1 MKNYNDLVLSY
12 YAAVDSGNESLAEK
26 LLAEVLD
33 VVKNDG
39 RVLAQIS
46 KYKIDYHGK
55 ADVLAELNV
64 VIWDTSRYPEKRW
77 HPSKGAKF
85 STWIV
90 TIAHNKA
97 DDYSGKLGNRK
108 RKYQSL
114 DLLDFDPSTTQA
126 LSCGK
131 KLISWNEMV
140 TPKAWNRLSPDQ
152 QYILEKKREGIK
164 GKKIAEDLG
173 WDPTRVTKE
182 KKKAIN
188 KLIKVSPDELGSF
201 NGVDFY
207 RIMFVD
213 ASLMVRNN

>member
-26 LLAEVLD
+26 LLAEVLE

-77 HPSKGAKF
+77 DPSKGAKF

-90 TIAHNKA
+90 TIAQHKA
-97 DDYSGKLGNRK
+97 DDYIGKAGNRI
-108 RKYQSL
+108 RNYQSL
-114 DLLDFDPSTTQA
+114 DDPKFDSSAFQA
-126 LSCGK
+126 RSCRK

-188 KLIKVSPDELGSF
+188 KLIKVSSDELGSF
-201 NGVDFY
+201 NSSDFY
-207 RIMFVD
+207 KIMFVNV
-213 ASLMVRNN
+213 SLMVRNN

>member
-1 MKNYNDLVLSY
+1 M
-12 YAAVDSGNESLAEK
+12 
-26 LLAEVLD
+26 
-33 VVKNDG
+33 
-39 RVLAQIS
+39 
-46 KYKIDYHGK
+46 
-55 ADVLAELNV
+55 

-90 TIAHNKA
+90 TIAQHKA
-97 DDYSGKLGNRK
+97 DDYIGKAGNRI
-108 RKYQSL
+108 RNYQSL
-114 DLLDFDPSTTQA
+114 DDPKFDSSAFQA
-126 LSCGK
+126 RSCRK

-188 KLIKVSPDELGSF
+188 KLIKVSSDELGSF
-201 NGVDFY
+201 NGCDFY
-207 RIMFVD
+207 RIMFADV
-213 ASLMVRNN
+213 SVMVRNN

>member
-26 LLAEVLD
+26 HLAEVLE

-77 HPSKGAKF
+77 DPSKGAKF

-90 TIAHNKA
+90 TIAQHKA
-97 DDYSGKLGNRK
+97 DDYIGKAGNRI
-108 RKYQSL
+108 RNYQSL
-114 DLLDFDPSTTQA
+114 DDPKFDSSAFQA
-126 LSCGK
+126 RSCRK

-188 KLIKVSPDELGSF
+188 KLIKVSSDELGSF
-201 NGVDFY
+201 NGCDFY
-207 RIMFVD
+207 RIMFADV
-213 ASLMVRNN
+213 SVMVRNN